1 MTKDQKSQLR
11 LRRNIHLKL
20 QEMLSYQAS
29 NPVIKAK
36 NAWLILSDQL
46 LSILGSEV
54 HRQWFRDVQP
64 MLLKD
69 GVLILRSATN
79 FSASWINT
87 HYQELADNLIKSQD
101 KKYSCFFIAPTPKAK
116 KLHF

>member
-1 MTKDQKSQLR
+1 MTKTQKSQLR
-11 LRRNIHLKL
+11 LKRNIHSKL
-20 QEMLSYQAS
+20 QELLSYSAE

-36 NAWLILSDQL
+36 NSWLILSEQL
-46 LSILGSEV
+46 HSILGEEV

-69 GVLILRSATN
+69 NVLILRSGTN

-87 HYQELADNLIKSQD
+87 HYQELSDNLLKAQD
-101 KKYSCFFIAPTPKAK
+101 KKYSCFYIAPAPKPKTP
-116 KLHF
+116 HF